1 MLINGRNA
9 LVLLGLVAVGQDV
22 LADAQVTNEQK
33 LRLGSIELNLGVGML
48 NGKSQEKV
56 YDLGQKLSE
65 LNWDIKQVPT
75 LHLGLAYHPLDW
87 LTLDV
92 RGWTRMNAGN
102 SHMTDHDWRDG
113 EAAGW
118 TDFSDHPDTR
128 LNKAWQAEVSAT
140 AWTLK
145 REDLAF
151 GVMAGYQRSQF
162 DWQARGGSYVY
173 SSDDGF
179 RDDVGD
185 FQKGQKGITYRQT
198 YATPFLGLVGL
209 YNHQN
214 WTLEGRFKYSQWVKP
229 RDFDTHHL
237 RDLTFDGN
245 HGNKGRMQ
253 SLALALSYNFNPQFS
268 VKAGIDHQVY
278 KEAFGSL
285 LIKDHAEGTSGRTPA
300 NSSSQANRTTVSSLV
315 VAYQF

>member
-1 MLINGRNA
+1 MLINGRKA
-9 LVLLGLVAVGQDV
+9 LVLLGLVAVGQEV
-22 LADAQVTNEQK
+22 LADAQITNEQK
-33 LRLGSIELNLGVGML
+33 LRLGSIELNLGVGLL

-75 LHLGLAYHPLDW
+75 LHLGFAYNPLNW

-118 TDFSDHPDTR
+118 THFSDHPDTR

-237 RDLTFDGN
+237 RNLTFDGD
-245 HGNKGRMQ
+245 HGSRGRMQ

-300 NSSSQANRTTVSSLV
+300 NSSSQSNRTTVSSLA

>member
-1 MLINGRNA
+1 M
-9 LVLLGLVAVGQDV
+9 LLGLVAFGQQV

-33 LRLGSIELNLGVGML
+33 LRLGSVEFNLGVGLL

-56 YDLGQKLSE
+56 YDNGEKLSE

-102 SHMTDHDWRDG
+102 SHMTDYDWRDG

-118 TDFSDHPDTR
+118 THFSDHPDTR

-145 REDLAF
+145 REELAL

-162 DWQARGGSYVY
+162 DWQGRGGSYVY
-173 SSDDGF
+173 SSDGNF
-179 RDDVGD
+179 RDLTGD
-185 FQKGQKGITYRQT
+185 IHANLKGITYRQT
-198 YATPFLGLVGL
+198 YGTPFLGLVGF

-237 RDLTFDGN
+237 RDITFDGN
-245 HGNKGRMQ
+245 NGDKGRMQ
-253 SLALALSYNFNPQFS
+253 SLALALSYNFNPQFL

-278 KEAFGSL
+278 KEAMGSMF
-285 LIKDHAEGTSGRTPA
+285 IRNHAEGVSGRTSP
-300 NSSSQANRTTVSSLV
+300 NSSSQANRTTVSSLAI
-315 VAYQF
+315 AYQF